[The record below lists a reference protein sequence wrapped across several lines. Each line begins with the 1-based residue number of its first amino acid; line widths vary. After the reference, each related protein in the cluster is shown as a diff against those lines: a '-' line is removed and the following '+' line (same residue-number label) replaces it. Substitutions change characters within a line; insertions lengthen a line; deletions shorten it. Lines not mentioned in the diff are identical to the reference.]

1 MKKMK
6 PIIRELPGDLM
17 TPVGAYLRL
26 RGQGASFLLESGAS
40 AGGAARWSFL
50 GAGPVETLAV
60 RRGEAVVR
68 EKGRERVLS
77 GNPFAALGRRLAER
91 CAVDVPGLP
100 PFAGG
105 AVGWVGYEMVR
116 HLEPRAGLK
125 APPGDEARLWVFP
138 DVVAFDHARGR
149 ILLVS
154 NDGSNKALDA
164 LECRLAKPAREENK
178 NHRGSPVR
186 TLMRRTAFEAGVRRI
201 KEHIR
206 AGDIFQ
212 AVLSVPFETETSA
225 GPAAVYR
232 ALRRLNP
239 SPYMFLLED
248 GPEAWLGA
256 SPETLVRC
264 HQGGLETRPIAG
276 TRPRGAGPEE
286 DARCERDLRASVKEG
301 AEHLM
306 LVDLGR
312 NDLGRVA
319 RPGTVRVP
327 VFRCVERF
335 SHVMHLVSTVTGR
348 LARGRTAWDALSAA
362 FPAGT
367 VSGAPKIRAMGI
379 LGGLEPEA
387 RGFYAGAVV
396 YHDFHGNL
404 DSAIAIRSL
413 RMARGP
419 KGWLVRAQ
427 AGAGIVAD
435 SRPAA
440 EWGEVQ
446 AKAAAA
452 LAAVRAAERA

>member
-1 MKKMK
+1 MMK
-6 PIIRELPGDLM
+6 PILRELPGDLL

-26 RGQGASFLLESGAS
+26 RGKSPSFLLESGAS
-40 AGGAARWSFL
+40 SGGAARWSFL
-50 GAGPVETLAV
+50 GTGPVETLTVKDGAA
-60 RRGEAVVR
+60 RSSTEG
-68 EKGRERVLS
+68 VLP
-77 GNPFAALGRRLAER
+77 GNPFMALGKRLAAR
-91 CAVDVPGLP
+91 RAADVPGLP

-105 AVGWVGYEMVR
+105 AVGWVGYEMMR
-116 HLEPRAGLK
+116 HLEPKAGLK
-125 APPGDEARLWVFP
+125 TPPGDEARLWVFP
-138 DVVAFDHARGR
+138 EVVAFDHARGR
-149 ILLVS
+149 LLLVS
-154 NDGSNKALDA
+154 NSGSRGALDA
-164 LECRLAKPAREENK
+164 LQRRLS
-178 NHRGSPVR
+178 SPVR
-186 TLMRRTAFEAGVRRI
+186 EAKVSNTKTAVRGLMSAAAYQAGVRKI

-206 AGDIFQ
+206 AGDVFQ
-212 AVLSVPFETETSA
+212 AVLSAPFETSSSSS
-225 GPAAVYR
+225 PAEVYR
-232 ALRRLNP
+232 RLRRLNP

-264 HQGGLETRPIAG
+264 HQGNLETRPIAG

-286 DARCERDLRASVKEG
+286 DARRERDLKASVKEG

-319 RPGTVRVP
+319 RPGSVRVP
-327 VFRCVERF
+327 VFRSIERY

-348 LARGRTAWDALSAA
+348 LGPGRTAWDALAAA

-367 VSGAPKIRAMGI
+367 VSGAPKIRAMSI
-379 LGGLEPEA
+379 LGGLESEP

-413 RMARGP
+413 RMKRERA
-419 KGWLVRAQ
+419 GWLVRAQ

-440 EWGEVQ
+440 EWAEVN

-452 LAAVRAAERA
+452 LAAVRA